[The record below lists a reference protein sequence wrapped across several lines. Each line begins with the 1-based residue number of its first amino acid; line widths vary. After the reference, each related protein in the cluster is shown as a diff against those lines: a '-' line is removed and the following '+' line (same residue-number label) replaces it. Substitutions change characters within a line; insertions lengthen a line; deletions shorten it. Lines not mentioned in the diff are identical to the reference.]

1 MDPSEGAAYDPF
13 CGREIRTRN
22 RDYKAAVGVESR
34 RGRLNVR
41 MSGDQG
47 GCAGNMARTVRID
60 QMRQYTSTWRTEAV
74 AVKWPLKI
82 SRFTQVPLP
91 VWALLTVVI
100 AFLTAGLIGGVPQ
113 ASNPAAEQLGTELSL
128 ASAELRGLQSE
139 MELRALEIER
149 MQLIHTYSGE
159 FRIPADRAQMIY
171 DIALAEGINPDLAFN
186 LVRVESAFRRT
197 AVSPVG
203 AVGLTQVRPS
213 TARWLDPTVTMK
225 DLFEPAV
232 NLHLGFRYFRYLL
245 DEYNGDTRLALLAY
259 NRGPGR
265 VGSLLTMGIDPAN
278 GYARAVLGE

>member
-1 MDPSEGAAYDPF
+1 
-13 CGREIRTRN
+13 
-22 RDYKAAVGVESR
+22 
-34 RGRLNVR
+34 
-41 MSGDQG
+41 
-47 GCAGNMARTVRID
+47 MARTIRTE
-60 QMRQYTSTWRTEAV
+60 QMRQYTSTWRAEAV

-82 SRFTQVPLP
+82 TRFTQVPLP
-91 VWALLTVVI
+91 VWALLTVVV
-100 AFLTAGLIGGVPQ
+100 AFVTAGLIGGVP
-113 ASNPAAEQLGTELSL
+113 AATNPAAEQLGAELSM

-186 LVRVESAFRRT
+186 LVRVESGFRRT
-197 AVSPVG
+197 AVSSVG

-213 TARWLDPTVTMK
+213 TARWLDPNVTMK
-225 DLFEPAV
+225 DLFEPTV
-232 NLHLGFRYFRYLL
+232 NLHLGFQYFRYLL

-278 GYARAVLGE
+278 GYAKAVLGE